1 MRLSK
6 FVKLILLTIIL
17 TSATSAHAN
26 LNLSGLEVQGEL
38 FINGYSTNR
47 WDSAE
52 AIVSDSGGPEFTYT
66 GGGITPT
73 TITVNFS
80 TTGGFQG
87 SVSSSTFTN
96 VQMNFFSSAFTPGVS
111 LTSLQDGACSYG
123 SNTLSCMVIPSP
135 TEAIT
140 FNYILNAPV
149 PEPASLG
156 LLGLGLFGIIA
167 RQRIAHHRKRP

>member
-6 FVKLILLTIIL
+6 FVTPILLAIIL

-66 GGGITPT
+66 GGTLT

-80 TTGGFQG
+80 TTGGVQG
-87 SVSSSTFTN
+87 SISPSTFSG

-135 TEAIT
+135 TENIT

-156 LLGLGLFGIIA
+156 LLGLGLFGIIT
-167 RQRIAHHRKRP
+167 RRRIAHHRKRP